1 MTAVPDRAA
10 GEAAAR
16 FRSGQVPAFRPLY
29 RALLSGQATRG
40 RIIGLGAL
48 GLLAVLLGFAIGA
61 SERADPLEDGVRM
74 VNTFGLSL
82 FVPVVTLVFAAA
94 ALGDPNEDG
103 TLVYLYLRPVPRWR
117 IVAAALASTLTVA
130 LPLAVVPMTVAAV
143 ATGAGGKIVVAA
155 AASCTLATLAY
166 TGLFCWLG
174 LRVRRA
180 LVWGLAYVLVW
191 EGFVATA
198 GATPARLSV
207 RAYTRSLLSRL
218 ADGPEN
224 LVQVSLAAAVLGPLL
239 AAAAGAVL
247 TTRRLTRQDVA

>member
-1 MTAVPDRAA
+1 M
-10 GEAAAR
+10 
-16 FRSGQVPAFRPLY
+16 
-29 RALLSGQATRG
+29 
-40 RIIGLGAL
+40 
-48 GLLAVLLGFAIGA
+48 LLGIAIGA
-61 SERADPLEDGVRM
+61 SDVADPLEDGVRV

-103 TLVYLYLRPVPRWR
+103 TLVYLYLRPVARWR
-117 IVAAALASTLTVA
+117 IAAAALASTLTVA
-130 LPLAVVPMTVAAV
+130 LPLAVVPITLAAL

-155 AASCTLATLAY
+155 AASCTVATVAY

-180 LVWGLAYVLVW
+180 LVWGLAYILVW
-191 EGFVATA
+191 EGFVASA

-218 ADGPEN
+218 ADGPDD
-224 LVQVSLAAAVLGPLL
+224 LVEVSLAVAVIGPLV
-239 AAAAGAVL
+239 AATAGAVL
-247 TTRRLTRQDVA
+247 TVRRLMRQDVT